1 MAITEV
7 VRKEWRNKAIRRN
20 ELAETYFIKE
30 DYFHGLKIFVDALNY
45 AVSSEDSDLPI
56 RIEKNFRY
64 HLFRL
69 CEIEWDK
76 LKRRG
81 QKITDENKV
90 VLLSEYTPWFVGFS
104 IFLEEIIS

>member
-45 AVSSEDSDLPI
+45 LHKEDLMYVDDG
-56 RIEKNFRY
+56 RIYFTVYGQQK
-64 HLFRL
+64 L
-69 CEIEWDK
+69 IEY
-76 LKRRG
+76 G
-81 QKITDENKV
+81 
-90 VLLSEYTPWFVGFS
+90 LLN
-104 IFLEEIIS
+104 EEELSTT

>member
-45 AVSSEDSDLPI
+45 ALDNNIKIETQYDSVIVKLNLPGHDPY
-56 RIEKNFRY
+56 K
-64 HLFRL
+64 
-69 CEIEWDK
+69 
-76 LKRRG
+76 
-81 QKITDENKV
+81 KV
-90 VLLSEYTPWFVGFS
+90 Y
-104 IFLEEIIS
+104 